1 MNITQIRN
9 ATMIIEYGGQ
19 RLLVDPFL
27 APKGTYPAFPNTPHA
42 ELRNPLVELPTPI
55 DEIIQVDA
63 VIVTHLHLDHFD
75 DTVKSVLP
83 KEIRI
88 IAQNEQDAQSIRDAG
103 FHHVEAM
110 NDHTSVGKVRLQRTD
125 GRHGTGVISMQMG
138 KVSGF
143 VLSHP
148 TEKTLYVAGDTI
160 WCCKVEAAIQQ
171 YKPEVIVVNGGAAQ
185 FLIGDPI
192 LMTKEDIYRTHQ
204 ASPESIIIS
213 SHMEA
218 VNHCLL
224 SRQELRS
231 YAQEKGIAEQI
242 LVPEDGQVITL

>member
-1 MNITQIRN
+1 
-9 ATMIIEYGGQ
+9 
-19 RLLVDPFL
+19 
-27 APKGTYPAFPNTPHA
+27 
-42 ELRNPLVELPTPI
+42 
-55 DEIIQVDA
+55 VDA

-75 DTVKSVLP
+75 DTAKSVLP

-88 IAQNEQDAQSIRDAG
+88 IAQNGQDAQAIRDAG

-125 GRHGTGVISMQMG
+125 GRHGTGVIRMQMG

-171 YKPEVIVVNGGAAQ
+171 HKPEVIVVNGGAAQ

-231 YAQEKGIAEQI
+231 YAQEKGIADQI
-242 LVPEDGQVITL
+242 FVPEDGQVITL

>member
-1 MNITQIRN
+1 MKITQIRN
-9 ATMIIEYGGQ
+9 ATLIVEYGGQ

-27 APKGTYPAFPNTPHA
+27 APKGTYPAFPNTPHG
-42 ELRNPLVELPTPI
+42 ELNNPLVDLPMNI
-55 DEIIQVDA
+55 EEIIQADA
-63 VIVTHLHLDHFD
+63 VIITHLHLDHFD
-75 DTVKSVLP
+75 DTAKSVLP

-88 IAQNEQDAQSIRDAG
+88 IAQNEQDAQAIRDVG

-110 NDHTSVGKVRLQRTD
+110 NDHTSVGEVRLQRTA
-125 GRHGTGVISMQMG
+125 GRHGTGEIGERMG
-138 KVSGF
+138 TVSGF
-143 VLSHP
+143 VLSHSE
-148 TEKTLYVAGDTI
+148 EKTLYIAGDTI
-160 WCCKVEAAIQQ
+160 WCDEVYAAIQQ
-171 YKPEVIVVNGGAAQ
+171 HRPEVIVVNGGAAQ

-204 ASPESIIIS
+204 AAPESILIS

-231 YAQEKGIAEQI
+231 FAHEQGIADQI
-242 LVPEDGQVITL
+242 IVPDDGQVITL

>member
-9 ATMIIEYGGQ
+9 ATLIIEYGGQ

-27 APKGTYPAFPNTPHA
+27 APKGAYPAFPNTPHA
-42 ELRNPLVELPTPI
+42 ELRNPLVELPMDI
-55 DEIIQVDA
+55 EEIIQADA

-75 DTVKSVLP
+75 DTAKSVLP

-88 IAQNEQDAQSIRDAG
+88 IAQNEQDAQAIRDAG

-110 NDHTSVGKVRLQRTD
+110 NDHTSLGGVRLQRTA
-125 GRHGTGVISMQMG
+125 GRHGTGEIGERMG

-143 VLSHP
+143 VLSYSG
-148 TEKTLYVAGDTI
+148 EKTLYVAGDTI
-160 WCCKVEAAIQQ
+160 WCDEVDAAIQQ
-171 YKPEVIVVNGGAAQ
+171 HRPDAIVVNGGAAQ

-204 ASPESIIIS
+204 TSPESIIIS

-231 YAQEKGIAEQI
+231 YAQEKGIMDHI
-242 LVPEDGQVITL
+242 IVPEDGQVITL